1 MKWRHWS
8 ILIILVLL
16 NYIIFSTAFIQLAEQ
31 RNPKVPPTR
40 TPQPTFVSMAPKA
53 VSWVVLPTC
62 TAGPTPTYRPPLPT
76 PVPTLGQVISETE
89 SLVSAVEIIE
99 TVETVETVEA
109 ATATSQPTDMPEPTE
124 AAPAE
129 VVTHVVKRGEYL
141 SVIAKE
147 YGVSSKAITDAN
159 NIDNP
164 NLIVTGQRLVIPNP
178 AQVVAAEPVP
188 ITPAPQTSAAT
199 SSPLPA
205 TATAKPKPPT
215 ATPTRHPPPAT
226 PTPVTAGSQFTGNL
240 VWHPMVAPNCAG
252 PGISKESIIQDPS
265 GSPVNGVRVEV
276 DCYGNKWL
284 SHPSG
289 NPGEYEPGHYDFSFG
304 QSTPQEWTCSARV
317 FDINGQPSASSQTV
331 TIQFDTNDCRPGG
344 IGHQVAILNWTKHW

>member
-16 NYIIFSTAFIQLAEQ
+16 NYIIFSTAFTQLAAQ

-62 TAGPTPTYRPPLPT
+62 TVGPTPTSRPPLPT
-76 PVPTLGQVISETE
+76 PVPTLSQVISQTE
-89 SLVSAVEIIE
+89 SLVAAVEI
-99 TVETVETVEA
+99 VEA
-109 ATATSQPTDMPEPTE
+109 STATPLPTDAPEPTVT
-124 AAPAE
+124 AIAE
-129 VVTHVVKRGEYL
+129 VATHVVKRGEYL
-141 SVIAKE
+141 SGIAKE

-164 NLIVTGQRLVIPNP
+164 NLIVTGQRLIIPNP
-178 AQVVAAEPVP
+178 GQAAAVRPSP
-188 ITPAPQTSAAT
+188 TT
-199 SSPLPA
+199 SSPESSAVTSSPIQA
-205 TATAKPKPPT
+205 TATARPKPPT
-215 ATPTRHPPPAT
+215 ATPTPLPA
-226 PTPVTAGSQFTGNL
+226 TAGSQFTGNL

-252 PGISKESIIQDPS
+252 PGISKESIVQDLS
-265 GSPVNGVRVEV
+265 GNPVNGVRVEV

-289 NPGEYEPGHYDFSFG
+289 NPGEYESGHYDFSFG
-304 QSTPQEWTCSARV
+304 QTSPQEWTCSARA
-317 FDINGQPSASSQTV
+317 FDINGQAVSSSQTV
-331 TIQFDTNDCRPGG
+331 TIQFDTNNCRPGG
-344 IGHQVAILNWTKHW
+344 IGHQVAIVNWTKHW